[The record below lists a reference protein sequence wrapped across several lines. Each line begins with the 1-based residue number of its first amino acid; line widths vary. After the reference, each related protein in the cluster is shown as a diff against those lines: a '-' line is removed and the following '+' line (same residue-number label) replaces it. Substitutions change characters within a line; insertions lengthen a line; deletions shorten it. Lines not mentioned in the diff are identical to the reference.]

1 VHLSNAIFDVAVN
14 KFTHPNQKNPK
25 TVDKTTEYWQQKL
38 SDLNGLNP
46 TLQVKKIGNVNKS
59 GEGMKIVHN
68 VSKSN
73 SKISLKSYFQ
83 KPSGKTNLERIP
95 ENVLK
100 EGWLN
105 KLRILLNDQ
114 ERILQ
119 QER

>member
-1 VHLSNAIFDVAVN
+1 M
-14 KFTHPNQKNPK
+14 
-25 TVDKTTEYWQQKL
+25 

-46 TLQVKKIGNVNKS
+46 TLKVKKIGQVTKP
-59 GEGMKIVHN
+59 GEEAMKIVHN

-95 ENVLK
+95 ENILK

>member
-1 VHLSNAIFDVAVN
+1 MSD
-14 KFTHPNQKNPK
+14 PN
-25 TVDKTTEYWQQKL
+25 
-38 SDLNGLNP
+38 DLGP
-46 TLQVKKIGNVNKS
+46 TLRVKKIEHPNKKP
-59 GEGMKIVHN
+59 EEPLKIIHN

-73 SKISLKSYFQ
+73 SKILLKSYFN
-83 KPSGKTNLERIP
+83 KSGIKGNLDRIP